1 MGSPNWVYILKV
13 HISVCNIMDM
23 WFTSIVV
30 LCLLCGVLV
39 KGVWSH
45 DLFCNITRQTMDCTA
60 RHVKIKDICHA
71 VEVYNITVL
80 YAGENNMGTI
90 TRKDLKGCEQLKKLD
105 LHFNQ
110 MSNIMSD
117 TFSDFVDLKELD
129 LRANDLGIYGA
140 AFDQSV
146 LPKSLEVLY
155 IGGNFKGNGSVT
167 TQYPNISQLKSLRKL
182 YMDGFEADFGH
193 QYRTLD
199 VQNVSL
205 SASTMFTYC
214 NLTHITNTTFAN
226 LLSVQ
231 ALDLSCC
238 SIKWIA
244 AGAFQNLTRLEWL
257 DLSLNKKLGLNP
269 LAMFTYGLQFTNI
282 RFLNYSYVIPTFGA
296 GVTVWK
302 AHLCYL
308 YNTSLEVLVLDSD
321 RIVSVETNALMLTPT
336 TLNELHY
343 NDNKF
348 TFGPYVSQLGCLR
361 NVTHTYGNNQSQ
373 YHSPVRYL
381 IDGEDSDDSDC
392 QQPAPKSE
400 CPFMTDD
407 YLQTLSTSECK
418 FIKKTDLESMFSPT
432 FPKNVKH
439 LEFTGCNMNYRLNV
453 QIEVNPVNNSLEYA
467 DLSGN
472 SLYSL
477 SAPIG
482 PFPNIKILKFSENY
496 CEEIQPIVFKYM
508 TTLQYLDL
516 SKNFLGPFLADS
528 KNNNVFKE
536 LKSLQVLHLDGNKIT
551 TLNAEIF
558 TPLVQLKILSLN
570 SNNIK
575 QFQVHLQKLPNI
587 LHLDLGDNFLPTITE
602 TVRHTLNRNSKHL
615 NTNFSLNIEHNEIK
629 FDCNNTDF
637 LEWMLDNEQYLEHFE
652 NYTYDPEKYKLNST
666 SLDLLRQSCKSYTL
680 IIVLCSIGIAVFISV
695 VIVGVIYR
703 NRWKLR
709 YFLYMS
715 RTGLL
720 SFNRR
725 PGYTNLEDYEYD
737 AFISYAE
744 ENIRFIKTGI
754 IPTLEGQG
762 LNLCVHQRDFIAGKA
777 ITDNIIN
784 AIKKSRKTVVILSK
798 VFLKKKWCMYE
809 FNMARMESI
818 YSREDNY
825 LIIVLLEDV
834 PARDMPL
841 EMLKWIR
848 DDSYIRYP
856 NDGHGQ
862 TLFWNNL
869 TDAFNA

>member
-1 MGSPNWVYILKV
+1 M
-13 HISVCNIMDM
+13 
-23 WFTSIVV
+23 
-30 LCLLCGVLV
+30 

-45 DLFCNITRQTMDCTA
+45 DCVWDNTRQTMDCTA
-60 RHVKIKDICHA
+60 RHVKMKDICHD
-71 VEVYNITVL
+71 VKVYNITVL

-90 TRKDLKGCEQLKKLD
+90 TREDLKGCEQLEKLD

-110 MSNIMSD
+110 MGNIKSD
-117 TFSDFVDLKELD
+117 TFSDFEDLKELD
-129 LRANDLGIYGA
+129 LRANDIEIYDA
-140 AFDQSV
+140 AFNQSF
-146 LPKSLEVLY
+146 LPKSLEILY
-155 IGGNFKGNGSVT
+155 IGGNFKGNGTVE
-167 TQYPNISQLKSLRKL
+167 TQYPDISQLKSLRKL
-182 YMDGFEADFGH
+182 YIDGFEAAFGH

-199 VQNVSL
+199 VKVVSL
-205 SASTMFTYC
+205 SASTMLTYC

-231 ALDLSCC
+231 TLNLSCC
-238 SIKWIA
+238 SIKLID
-244 AGAFQNLTRLEWL
+244 AGAFQNLARLERL
-257 DLSLNKKLGLNP
+257 DLSLNKQLGLNP
-269 LAMFTYGLQFTNI
+269 LAMFAYGLQFTNI
-282 RFLNYSYVIPTFGA
+282 RFLNYSNVLSTFGA
-296 GVTVWK
+296 GVTVRK
-302 AHLCYL
+302 AHLCYF
-308 YNTSLEVLVLDSD
+308 YNTSLEVLAMDSD
-321 RIVSVETNALMLTPT
+321 RIVSVETNALMLTPR
-336 TLNELHY
+336 TLKKLY
-343 NDNKF
+343 CNDNKF
-348 TFGPYVSQLGCLR
+348 TFGPYVSQLGCFG
-361 NVTHTYGNNQSQ
+361 NVTYMYGNSQSQ

-392 QQPAPKSE
+392 QQPPPKSE
-400 CPFMTDD
+400 CPFMTDE
-407 YLQTLSTSECK
+407 YLQKLSTAGCK
-418 FIKKTDLESMFSPT
+418 FIEKTDYESMYRPT
-432 FPKNVKH
+432 FPEH
-439 LEFTGCNMNYRLNV
+439 LRHMEFTDCNMNYRLDV
-453 QIEVNPVNNSLEYA
+453 EIEVKPGDNLLEFA

-472 SLYSL
+472 NLFSL

-482 PFPNIKILKFSENY
+482 PFPHIKKLKFSRNY

-508 TTLQYLDL
+508 TTLQNLDM
-516 SKNFLGPFLADS
+516 SNNFLGPFFADT

-536 LKSLQVLHLDGNKIT
+536 LVNLQKLNLDGNKIT
-551 TLNAEIF
+551 SFNAELF
-558 TPLVQLKILSLN
+558 TPLVQLKVLSLN

-587 LHLDLGDNFLPTITE
+587 LHLDLGDNFLPTITK

-615 NTNFSLNIEHNEIK
+615 NTNFSLNIEHNEIR

-637 LEWMLDNEQYLEHFE
+637 LTWMLDNEQYMEHFE
-652 NYTYDPEKYKLNST
+652 NYTFDPPLKYKLNST
-666 SLDLLRQSCKSYTL
+666 SLDLLGQSCKSYTL
-680 IIVLCSIGIAVFISV
+680 IIVLCSIGVAVFISV

-720 SFNRR
+720 GFNRR
-725 PGYTNLEDYEYD
+725 PGYSNIEDYEYD

-754 IPTLEGQG
+754 IPNLEGQG

-784 AIKKSRKTVVILSK
+784 AIKKSRKTVVILSR
-798 VFLKKKWCMYE
+798 VFLQKKWCMYE

-818 YSREDNY
+818 YSREDSY

-862 TLFWNNL
+862 ALFWNNL
-869 TDAFNA
+869 KDAFNA